1 MILITGA
8 TGANGREIVRELSA
22 RGATFR
28 ALVRPGSQS
37 AAFEGQ
43 VGVDV
48 VAGDFEDRAS
58 LQRALENV
66 DRAFLLTPSSE
77 RAQAQQLGFVET
89 AQAEGVK
96 HLVVLSQLAAR
107 EDSPVRFL
115 RYHAAVEKAVQDS
128 GMAWTFL
135 RPNLY
140 MQGLLQFKQM
150 IQATGAFAA
159 AIGDARVS
167 LVDVRDNAAAAAAAL
182 TGSGHDG
189 RIYNLTGPEALTHAE
204 LAQQLTSATG
214 RTIAFKDVSEQQ
226 MADGLRKA
234 GMPAWQVDGLL
245 EDYAHYRRGEAA
257 AVCPGVLDA
266 TGEAPRHFSAFASDC
281 AAVFLS

>member
-22 RGATFR
+22 RGTTFR
-28 ALVRPGSQS
+28 ALVRPGSKS
-37 AAFEGQ
+37 SLFEEQ
-43 VGVDV
+43 AGVDV
-48 VAGDFEDRAS
+48 VTGDFEDRAS

-66 DRAFLLTPSSE
+66 ERAFLLTPSSE
-77 RAQAQQLGFVET
+77 RAEAQQLGFVEA

-115 RYHAAVEKAVQDS
+115 RYHAAVEKAVQGS

-140 MQGLLQFKQM
+140 MQGLLLFKQM

-214 RTIAFKDVSEQQ
+214 RTIAFKDVSEEQ
-226 MADGLRKA
+226 MADGLRQA

-266 TGEAPRHFSAFASDC
+266 TGKAPRHFSAFASDC
-281 AAVFLS
+281 AAAFL